1 MALRVVSWIIDR
13 LDARDDDGM
22 ELVQMAI
29 VLLIA
34 MFMGAVL
41 LKAVQIF
48 WPEVVNS
55 VLKGLSDLFG

>member
-1 MALRVVSWIIDR
+1 
-13 LDARDDDGM
+13 
-22 ELVQMAI
+22 MAI